1 MKFVF
6 LGRKML
12 RLWVKRRRL
21 KLSPTQVIALVFLG
35 IIALGTGLLML
46 PAASTGAPASFR
58 EALFTATS
66 ATCVTGLTVG
76 DTGAIWTG
84 FGQIVIITMIEIG
97 GLGFMSA
104 AALVIFL
111 FKKKVGLRQ
120 RMVIAQALSLD
131 DMESVVR
138 IQKLVLTGSVTV
150 QLSGAFILFI
160 RFLTLGQK
168 VWTAL
173 KWGLFHSISAF
184 CNAGFDIFGTNDSL
198 MAYNSDPV
206 IMFTIIALVVIGGLG
221 FLVWEEL
228 VRIRK
233 FKKFSVYT
241 KLVLITTGVLLFTG
255 ALFTAL
261 LEWNNPDTLGAMNT
275 GEKLLNAL
283 FQSVTWRTA
292 GFYSF
297 DQVAMYDSTKAVGIV
312 HMLIGGSSGS
322 TAGGLKTVTFMVLVL
337 FLLTRARGRSTVS
350 VFKRSIAKEKV
361 LDAMTI
367 VGIVVCLCFCGS
379 IFICAT
385 SPVSFID
392 SIYES
397 ASALATV
404 GITAGATP
412 LLSIPAQYMIILF
425 MYFGRVGVLTLS
437 LGFLLGDQAEERF
450 KYAQT
455 NILIG

>member
-1 MKFVF
+1 MVVF
-6 LGRKML
+6 GRKLL
-12 RLWVKRRRL
+12 RIWMKRRRL
-21 KLSPTQVIALVFLG
+21 KLSPTQVIALVFMG
-35 IIALGTGLLML
+35 IIILGTGLLML
-46 PAASTGAPASFR
+46 PAASVGAPVSFR

-84 FGQIVIITMIEIG
+84 FGQAVIITLIEIG

-111 FKKKVGLRQ
+111 FRKKVGLRQ

-150 QLSGAFILFI
+150 QLSGALLLFI
-160 RFLTLGQK
+160 RFLTLGEK
-168 VWTAL
+168 LGTAL
-173 KWGLFHSISAF
+173 KWGLFHAISAF
-184 CNAGFDIFGTNDSL
+184 CNAGFDIFATNDSL
-198 MAYNSDPV
+198 MGYNSDPV
-206 IMFTIIALVVIGGLG
+206 ILFTIMALIVIGGLG

-228 VRIRK
+228 VRVRK

-241 KLVLITTGVLLFTG
+241 KLVLITTGVLLLSG
-255 ALFTAL
+255 AALTAL
-261 LEWNNPDTLGAMNT
+261 LEWNNPETLGAMNI
-275 GEKLLNAL
+275 GDKLLNAL

-297 DQVAMYDSTKAVGIV
+297 DQAAMTDATKAAGIV

-322 TAGGLKTVTFMVLVL
+322 TAGGIKTVTFMVLVL
-337 FLLTRARGRSTVS
+337 FLLTRARGRSTVR

-367 VGIVVCLCFCGS
+367 VGIVVSLCVFGS
-379 IFICAT
+379 VFICAT

-392 SIYES
+392 SLYEA

-404 GITAGATP
+404 GISAGATP

-437 LGFLLGDQAEERF
+437 IGFLMGDRAEERF

>member
-1 MKFVF
+1 MYM
-6 LGRKML
+6 GRKLL
-12 RLWVKRRRL
+12 RLWMKRRRL
-21 KLSPTQVIALVFLG
+21 NFSPTQ
-35 IIALGTGLLML
+35 IIAITFAVLILLGTGLLML
-46 PAASTGAPASFR
+46 PAASVGAPASFTD
-58 EALFTATS
+58 ALFTATS

-84 FGQIVIITMIEIG
+84 FGQAVIITLIEIG

-111 FKKKVGLRQ
+111 FRKKVGLRQ

-138 IQKLVLTGSVTV
+138 IQRLVLTGSITV
-150 QLSGAFILFI
+150 QLSGAVLLFA
-160 RFLTLGQK
+160 RFMMLGNS
-168 VWTAL
+168 VWTSL

-184 CNAGFDIFGTNDSL
+184 CNAGFDIFATDSSL
-198 MAYNSDPV
+198 VGYNSDPM
-206 IMFTIIALVVIGGLG
+206 IIFTVSALVIIGGLG

-228 VRIRK
+228 VRVRK
-233 FKKFSVYT
+233 FKNFSVYT
-241 KLVLITTGVLLFTG
+241 KLVLITTLVLLLSGAVLTG
-255 ALFTAL
+255 L
-261 LEWNNPDTLGAMNT
+261 LEWNNPATLGAMNT
-275 GEKLLNAL
+275 GDKLLNSF

-297 DQVAMYDSTKAVGIV
+297 DQTAMLDSTKAVGVV

-322 TAGGLKTVTFMVLVL
+322 TAGGIKTVTFMLLIL
-337 FLLTRARGRSTVS
+337 FLITRARGKSTVN
-350 VFKRSIAKEKV
+350 VFKRRIARDKV

-367 VGIVVCLCFCGS
+367 VGIVVSLCFCGAV
-379 IFICAT
+379 FICAT

-412 LLSIPAQYMIILF
+412 LLSIPAQYMIIVF

-450 KYAQT
+450 QYAQT

>member
-1 MKFVF
+1 VGF
-6 LGRKML
+6 GRKLLML
-12 RLWVKRRRL
+12 WMKRRRL

-35 IIALGTGLLML
+35 IIALGTVLLML
-46 PAASTGAPASFR
+46 PASSVGQPATFR

-76 DTGAIWTG
+76 DTGAMWTG
-84 FGQIVIITMIEIG
+84 FGQTVIIVMIEIG

-104 AALVIFL
+104 AAMVIFL
-111 FKKKVGLRQ
+111 FKRKVGLRQ

-131 DMESVVR
+131 DMENVVR

-160 RFLTLGQK
+160 RFLTLGERL
-168 VWTAL
+168 WTAV
-173 KWGLFHSISAF
+173 KWGLFHAVSAF

-198 MAYNSDPV
+198 MGYNSDPV
-206 IMFTIIALVVIGGLG
+206 ILFTVMALVVIGGLG

-228 VRIRK
+228 VRVRK

-241 KLVLITTGVLLFTG
+241 KLVLITTGVLLLSGTVI
-255 ALFTAL
+255 TAL
-261 LEWNNPDTLGAMNT
+261 LEWNNPATLGSMNV

-292 GFYSF
+292 GFYAI
-297 DQVAMYDSTKAVGIV
+297 DQAVLYDATKAAGIV

-322 TAGGLKTVTFMVLVL
+322 TAGGLKTVTFMVLIL
-337 FLLTRARGRSTVS
+337 FLLARARGRSTVN

-367 VGIVVCLCFCGS
+367 VGIVVSLCFAGS
-379 IFICAT
+379 VFICAT

-392 SIYES
+392 SLYES

-404 GITAGATP
+404 GVTAGTTP
-412 LLSIPAQYMIILF
+412 LLSVPAQYMIILF

-437 LGFLLGDQAEERF
+437 LGFLMGDRAEERF
-450 KYAQT
+450 RYAQT

>member
-1 MKFVF
+1 MF
-6 LGRKML
+6 LGRKLL
-12 RLWVKRRRL
+12 RFWMKRRRL
-21 KLSPTQVIALVFLG
+21 KLSPTQIIALVFLG
-35 IIALGTGLLML
+35 IILLGTGLLML
-46 PAASTGAPASFR
+46 PAASVGKPAIFR
-58 EALFTATS
+58 DALFTATS
-66 ATCVTGLTVG
+66 ATCVTGLVVG
-76 DTGAIWTG
+76 DTGSIWTG
-84 FGQIVIITMIEIG
+84 FGQTVIIILIEIG

-150 QLSGAFILFI
+150 QLSGALILFI
-160 RFLTLGQK
+160 RFLTLGEK
-168 VWTAL
+168 VATAL
-173 KWGLFHSISAF
+173 KWGLFHAISAF

-206 IMFTIIALVVIGGLG
+206 IMFTVMALVVIGGLG

-228 VRIRK
+228 VRVRR
-233 FKKFSVYT
+233 FRKFSVYT
-241 KLVLITTGVLLFTG
+241 KLVLITTGVLLLSG
-255 ALFTAL
+255 AVFTAL
-261 LEWNNPDTLGAMNT
+261 LEWNNPHTLGSMGV

-292 GFYSF
+292 GFAAV
-297 DQVAMYDSTKAVGIV
+297 DQGALTDGSKAVSV
-312 HMLIGGSSGS
+312 VYMLIGGSSGS
-322 TAGGLKTVTFMVLVL
+322 TAGGIKTVTIMVLVL
-337 FLLTRARGRSTVS
+337 FLIARARGKSTVS
-350 VFKRSIAKEKV
+350 VFRRSIAKEKV

-367 VGIVVCLCFCGS
+367 AGIVITLCMAGA
-379 IFICAT
+379 IVICTT

-392 SIYES
+392 SLYES
-397 ASALATV
+397 ASALGTV
-404 GITAGATP
+404 GLTANVTG
-412 LLSIPAQYMIILF
+412 LLSVPAQYMIILF

-437 LGFLLGDQAEERF
+437 LGFLMGDRAEERF

>member
-1 MKFVF
+1 MVF
-6 LGRKML
+6 LGRRLL
-12 RLWVKRRRL
+12 RLWMKRRRIN
-21 KLSPTQVIALVFLG
+21 LSPTQVIALVFAGL
-35 IIALGTGLLML
+35 ILLGTGLLML
-46 PAASTGAPASFR
+46 PVSSVGSPATFTD
-58 EALFTATS
+58 ALFTATS

-84 FGQIVIITMIEIG
+84 FGQVVIIVLIEIG

-111 FKKKVGLRQ
+111 FRKKVGLRQ

-138 IQKLVLTGSVTV
+138 IQKLVLTGSVAV
-150 QLSGAFILFI
+150 QLSGAVLLFA
-160 RFLTLGQK
+160 RFLMLGNSFL
-168 VWTAL
+168 TSL
-173 KWGLFHSISAF
+173 KWGLFHAISAF
-184 CNAGFDIFGTNDSL
+184 CNAGFDIFGTDSSL
-198 MAYNSDPV
+198 VGYNSDPV
-206 IMFTIIALVVIGGLG
+206 ILLAVSALVIVGGLG

-228 VRIRK
+228 VRVRK

-241 KLVLITTGVLLFTG
+241 KLVLITTGVLLLSG
-255 ALFTAL
+255 VVFTAI
-261 LEWNNPDTLGAMNT
+261 LEWNNPATLGAMNT
-275 GEKLLNAL
+275 GDKLLNSF

-297 DQVAMYDSTKAVGIV
+297 DQTAMLDSTKAVGVV

-322 TAGGLKTVTFMVLVL
+322 TAGGIKTVTFMVLIL
-337 FLLTRARGRSTVS
+337 FLISRARGRSTVN
-350 VFKRSIAKEKV
+350 VFKRSIAREKV

-367 VGIVVCLCFCGS
+367 VGVVVSLCFCGAV
-379 IFICAT
+379 FICLT
-385 SPVSFID
+385 SPVSFIN
-392 SIYES
+392 SLYES
-397 ASALATV
+397 ASAIATV

>member
-1 MKFVF
+1 MA
-6 LGRKML
+6 LGRKL
-12 RLWVKRRRL
+12 LLLWMKRRRV
-21 KLSPTQVIALVFLG
+21 KLSPTQVIALVFFG
-35 IIALGTGLLML
+35 IIILGTVLLML
-46 PAASTGAPASFR
+46 PVSSVGQPATFR

-76 DTGAIWTG
+76 DTGSIWTG
-84 FGQIVIITMIEIG
+84 FGQTVIIVMIEIG

-104 AALVIFL
+104 AAMVIFL

-138 IQKLVLTGSVTV
+138 IQKLVLTGSVTI
-150 QLSGAFILFI
+150 QLSGALLLFI
-160 RFLTLGQK
+160 RFLTLGEK
-168 VWTAL
+168 LWTAL
-173 KWGLFHSISAF
+173 KWGLFHAVSAF

-198 MAYNSDPV
+198 MGYNADPV
-206 IMFTIIALVVIGGLG
+206 IMIVIMALVIIGGLG

-228 VRIRK
+228 VRVRK

-241 KLVLITTGVLLFTG
+241 KLVLITTGVLLLSG
-255 ALFTAL
+255 ATITAL
-261 LEWNNPDTLGAMNT
+261 LEWNNPATLGSMST
-275 GEKLLNAL
+275 GKKLLNAL

-297 DQVAMYDSTKAVGIV
+297 DQAAMYDATKAAGIV

-322 TAGGLKTVTFMVLVL
+322 TAGGLKTVTFMVLIL
-337 FLLTRARGRSTVS
+337 FLLARARGRSTVN
-350 VFKRSIAKEKV
+350 VFKRRIAKEKV

-367 VGIVVCLCFCGS
+367 VGIVVSLCFVGS
-379 IFICAT
+379 VLICAT
-385 SPVSFID
+385 SPVSFMD
-392 SIYES
+392 SLYES

-412 LLSIPAQYMIILF
+412 LLSIPAQYLIIVF

-437 LGFLLGDQAEERF
+437 LGFLMGDRADERF
-450 KYAQT
+450 QYAQT

>member
-1 MKFVF
+1 MKSVF
-6 LGRKML
+6 LGRKLL
-12 RLWVKRRRL
+12 RLWMKRRRL
-21 KLSPTQVIALVFLG
+21 NLSPTQVIALVFLC
-35 IIALGTGLLML
+35 IIALGTALLML
-46 PAASTGAPASFR
+46 PAASVGAPASFR

-76 DTGAIWTG
+76 DTGSIWTG
-84 FGQIVIITMIEIG
+84 FGQIVIIVMIEIG

-111 FKKKVGLRQ
+111 FRKKVGLRQ

-138 IQKLVLTGSVTV
+138 IQKLVLTGSVTI
-150 QLSGAFILFI
+150 QLSGALLLFV
-160 RFLTLGQK
+160 RFLTLGEK
-168 VWTAL
+168 LWTAL
-173 KWGLFHSISAF
+173 KWGLFHSVSAF

-198 MAYNSDPV
+198 MAYNGDPFTMLV
-206 IMFTIIALVVIGGLG
+206 IMALVVVGGLG

-228 VRIRK
+228 VRVRK

-241 KLVLITTGVLLFTG
+241 KLVLITTGVLLLSGTV
-255 ALFTAL
+255 LTAL
-261 LEWNNPDTLGAMNT
+261 LEWNNPETLGSMPVWK
-275 GEKLLNAL
+275 KLLNAL

-297 DQVAMYDSTKAVGIV
+297 DQAAMYDSTKAVGV
-312 HMLIGGSSGS
+312 MHMLIGGSSGS
-322 TAGGLKTVTFMVLVL
+322 TAGGLKTVTFMVLLL
-337 FLLTRARGRSTVS
+337 FLITRARGRSTVN

-367 VGIVVCLCFCGS
+367 VGIVICLCFMGS
-379 IFICAT
+379 VVICAT

-397 ASALATV
+397 ASALGTV